1 MSDAVLSTLADYGAL
16 GIMVLFLIWQHLGMQ
31 KRLDALVESFR
42 QDSEA
47 MNTSFDD
54 RVTTIREKYEIV
66 IEGLR
71 RECRENEDKIA
82 AQRDKLQ
89 ADLVGIIQDTNR
101 KVDSMLDKL
110 DT

>member
-1 MSDAVLSTLADYGAL
+1 
-16 GIMVLFLIWQHLGMQ
+16 
-31 KRLDALVESFR
+31 
-42 QDSEA
+42 